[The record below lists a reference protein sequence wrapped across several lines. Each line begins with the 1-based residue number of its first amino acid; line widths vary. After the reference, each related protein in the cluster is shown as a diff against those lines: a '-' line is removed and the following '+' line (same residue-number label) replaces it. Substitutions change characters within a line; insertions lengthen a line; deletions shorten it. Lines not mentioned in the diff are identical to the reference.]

1 VGTGRGLGS
10 PEGGGGGGSSVLEAV
25 GPRGRH
31 LGRRRRLR
39 GSDALGPVRVA
50 AVLEPVP
57 DLDNPRSGNIGG

>member
-1 VGTGRGLGS
+1 VGTRRGLGS
-10 PEGGGGGGSSVLEAV
+10 PEGGGGGSVLEAV

-39 GSDALGPVRVA
+39 KWDALGPVRVA

-57 DLDNPRSGNIGG
+57 DLDNNRSGNTGG